1 MDAQYLLD
9 FNLFDQMSDEDLQ
22 AIFKVCHKQTFQ
34 KGNMILIEE
43 DTGSTFFLILDGKV
57 KISRISDDGREV
69 ILSILSDGDFFGE
82 MAIIDGQS
90 RSANVSSLEDTELL
104 TISRDD
110 FMNLLYSYPQV
121 TINLVKELT
130 SRLRRSDQH
139 IKALSLKDAV
149 GKVASAFLRLAEN
162 SGMMKSGQVVIPNVP
177 AQQDLANMSG
187 TSRETISRAIKALSQ
202 DGYLNKEGN
211 NIIIYDY
218 ERFKSIFS

>member
-1 MDAQYLLD
+1 MDHTILMD
-9 FNLFDQMSDEDLQ
+9 FSLFDDLSESDLISIAKFCSRQ
-22 AIFKVCHKQTFQ
+22 KFK
-34 KGNMILIEE
+34 KGNMVVME
-43 DTGSTFFLILDGKV
+43 DEIGSTFFLMLSGKV

-69 ILSILSDGDFFGE
+69 ILSILSEGDFFGE

-90 RSANVSSLEDTELL
+90 RSANVSTLEDSDMLA
-104 TISRDD
+104 IRRDD
-110 FMNLLYSYPQV
+110 FFSMLTDYPQV
-121 TINLVKELT
+121 AINLLKELT
-130 SRLRRSDQH
+130 IRLRRSDQH

-149 GKVASAFLRLAEN
+149 GRVASALIRLAEN
-162 SGMMKSGQVVIPNVP
+162 SGIMKSGQVVVPNVP

-187 TSRETISRAIKALSQ
+187 TSRETISRAIKHLSQ